1 VTRLAILSDVHGNLP
16 ALEAV
21 QQDLSQFQV
30 DHVIVA
36 GDVINWGPFSAK
48 VLERVKHEGWAVIRG
63 NAEFYLLDYDTSRA
77 PAEWDDRSFFPLLLW
92 LQRQLNGRG
101 HNAIAA
107 WPDTLSLR
115 FPDAPPIR
123 VVHGSPRSPQEPIY
137 AISTPEEIESILA
150 GVEETTVV
158 AAHTHLPMERRV
170 GRWHILN
177 PGSVGGPADGDL
189 TASYMLLEGNEA
201 GWRPTFRRVAFD
213 YEPLW
218 QEFERQKFVD
228 ECRVIGWFVV
238 QEFKTARLQLIP
250 FLRWRQACC
259 PDAPLTMELVSEFS
273 KINRWDYTPL
283 AYHVNVPPEELEC

>member
-1 VTRLAILSDVHGNLP
+1 
-16 ALEAV
+16 
-21 QQDLSQFQV
+21 
-30 DHVIVA
+30 
-36 GDVINWGPFSAK
+36 
-48 VLERVKHEGWAVIRG
+48 
-63 NAEFYLLDYDTSRA
+63 
-77 PAEWDDRSFFPLLLW
+77 
-92 LQRQLNGRG
+92 
-101 HNAIAA
+101 
-107 WPDTLSLR
+107 
-115 FPDAPPIR
+115 
-123 VVHGSPRSPQEPIY
+123 
-137 AISTPEEIESILA
+137 
-150 GVEETTVV
+150 
-158 AAHTHLPMERRV
+158 MERRV